1 MTHAEGERAIQ
12 VLLVEDA
19 PLRRRELRELIEA
32 TAVAKV
38 VAEAGSVAAALF
50 LLKSSPVDAVVLNL
64 QLWDGDGGAV
74 LSEVKRLYP
83 DCLAIVLSS
92 LCGPAERE
100 RCLGLGASHLLDSPR
115 DMDCIPGLLALRRS
129 PVPGPAT

>member
-1 MTHAEGERAIQ
+1 M
-12 VLLVEDA
+12 LVEDA

-64 QLWDGDGGAV
+64 QLWDGDGGTV
-74 LSEVKRLYP
+74 LAEVKRLYP
-83 DCLAIVLSS
+83 ACLAIVLSS
-92 LCGPAERE
+92 FSGPVEWE
-100 RCLGLGASHLLDSPR
+100 RCLGLGASHVLDASR
-115 DMDCIPGLLALRRS
+115 DMERIPGMLAALRF

>member
-1 MTHAEGERAIQ
+1 M
-12 VLLVEDA
+12 LVEDA

-50 LLKSSPVDAVVLNL
+50 LLQSTPVDVVVLNL
-64 QLWDGDGGAV
+64 QLWDGDGCTV
-74 LSEVKRLYP
+74 LAEVKRLYP
-83 DCLAIVLSS
+83 ACLAIVLSS
-92 LCGPAERE
+92 LSGPVEWE